1 MKMKKVMNAI
11 KNIVS
16 AIDNL
21 NLKILKIVSPKVWL
35 LLTVV

>member
-1 MKMKKVMNAI
+1 MKKDTNEI

-21 NLKILKIVSPKVWL
+21 NLNILKIVSPKVWL

>member
-1 MKMKKVMNAI
+1 MIMKMKKVMNAI

-21 NLKILKIVSPKVWL
+21 NLKILKIVSPKV
-35 LLTVV
+35 